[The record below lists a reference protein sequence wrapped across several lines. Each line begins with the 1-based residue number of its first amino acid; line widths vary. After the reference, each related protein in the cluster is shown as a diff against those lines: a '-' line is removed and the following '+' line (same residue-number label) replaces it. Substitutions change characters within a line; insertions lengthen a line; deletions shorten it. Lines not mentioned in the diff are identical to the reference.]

1 MFWFTDTLGWEI
13 FGYLASALVIFSL
26 TRTNVKQLWRMNAIG
41 DIATIIYAL
50 PKNAIPVVL
59 MNLGALTID
68 IIQLVRLRRVPT
80 AFNLVTATKGSGY
93 FDWYT
98 QKHEN
103 DIKAFDPE
111 ERYKEADELFFYV
124 RNDEVA
130 GLLAYNVLDDG
141 TAEIVLD
148 YVAKK
153 FRDVRIGSYFFGSDS
168 PKFAHAGIKTLLTHT
183 KNPAHEGY
191 LRKIGFTHRAS
202 GEWVKAI

>member
-1 MFWFTDTLGWEI
+1 MFWFTDTFGWEF

-59 MNLGALTID
+59 MNLGALIID

-93 FDWYT
+93 YTWYT

-103 DIKAFDPE
+103 DIKAFDPD
-111 ERYKEADELFFYV
+111 ERYKEAEKTFFYV

-130 GLLAYNVLDDG
+130 GLLAYNVLDNG
-141 TAEIVLD
+141 TVEIVLD
-148 YVAKK
+148 YVTQK
-153 FRDVRIGSYFFGSDS
+153 FRDVRIGSYFFGSECPQFS
-168 PKFAHAGIKTLLTHT
+168 PKGINTLITST
-183 KNPAHEGY
+183 QNPAHEGY